1 MTETKTRKGGA
12 RAGAGRPRQHDRPMR
27 NTYLYLPVDLI
38 DRLDQEAANTG
49 VSRSAAATTIM
60 EVALVT

>member
-1 MTETKTRKGGA
+1 
-12 RAGAGRPRQHDRPMR
+12 MR